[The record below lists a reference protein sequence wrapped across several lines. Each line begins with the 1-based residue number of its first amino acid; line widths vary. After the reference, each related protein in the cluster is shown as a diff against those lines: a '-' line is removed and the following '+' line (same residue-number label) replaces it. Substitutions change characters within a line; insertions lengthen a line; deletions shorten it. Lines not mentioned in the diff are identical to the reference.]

1 MGPDL
6 KCDGVSEFYVWKDSL
21 YVYIYIHIINR
32 YIYIYYMYIVYFIGR
47 DSKHGLLPNKFPRNC
62 FLRVCFLLLLFLF
75 ERSLSNFQFQYPGS
89 ISHSEV
95 HTTAKSSSRASKDG
109 VSLLAPWPPSLESDD
124 MTSRPFSV
132 GRSRAQNMLNM
143 ALATQDEWEEFSQC
157 FGWWHDFHKIFP
169 HLFLNVAC

>member
-1 MGPDL
+1 M
-6 KCDGVSEFYVWKDSL
+6 YIL
-21 YVYIYIHIINR
+21 YVYCLFHR
-32 YIYIYYMYIVYFIGR
+32 KGLQKWPS
-47 DSKHGLLPNKFPRNC
+47 SKQNSRKLLFEC
-62 FLRVCFLLLLFLF
+62 LFFFLFLF
-75 ERSLSNFQFQYPGS
+75 ERSLSNFPFQYAGS

-109 VSLLAPWPPSLESDD
+109 VSLLALWPPWLESDD

-157 FGWWHDFHKIFP
+157 FGMMIWFSPDFSTFVFWTLHVR
-169 HLFLNVAC
+169 H

>member
-21 YVYIYIHIINR
+21 YVYIYIFILID
-32 YIYIYYMYIVYFIGR
+32 IYILYVYCLFYRKGLQTWPS
-47 DSKHGLLPNKFPRNC
+47 SKQISQKLLFAC
-62 FLRVCFLLLLFLF
+62 VFFLLLFLF

-109 VSLLAPWPPSLESDD
+109 VSLLAP
-124 MTSRPFSV
+124 
-132 GRSRAQNMLNM
+132 
-143 ALATQDEWEEFSQC
+143 
-157 FGWWHDFHKIFP
+157 
-169 HLFLNVAC
+169 